1 MRRKNALPI
10 SALENA
16 DPTSSLSLIAGLCS
30 LALGVIF
37 YFLLRGQLGFLHL
50 GSKINLPINII
61 FLNSAPSFFH
71 SLAFTSF
78 SVAFGV
84 PKLRAV
90 MAWCLAGFVW
100 ESAQGLLPF
109 LGTHDAHDIYAS
121 CIGSMCGGIVRA
133 ILERIFYQSRPLL
146 PISRSRLKMK
156 MITACFGGLTCIA
169 TSPPRNFN
177 SEHRTFVCPIYIDL
191 ATMRAQFAVEGV
203 REILLPGRVIISGSK
218 LLVQEKHSGIH
229 VFDNSD
235 PALPVAKSF
244 IKIIGNTT
252 MKAVGDL
259 VYADNFVDL
268 LTLDVSGETPVLVS
282 RTADAF
288 PWNPYHDITNERLAF
303 AQTQPEKSRGV
314 VVGTE
319 KCPETK

>member
-146 PISRSRLKMK
+146 PMMRSTSASVKASAPLSKFTVPPLSLSGPLKVAVPPSTSSTP
-156 MITACFGGLTCIA
+156 TARRRSGWTQGLNWPST
-169 TSPPRNFN
+169 
-177 SEHRTFVCPIYIDL
+177 
-191 ATMRAQFAVEGV
+191 
-203 REILLPGRVIISGSK
+203 RV
-218 LLVQEKHSGIH
+218 
-229 VFDNSD
+229 
-235 PALPVAKSF
+235 
-244 IKIIGNTT
+244 
-252 MKAVGDL
+252 
-259 VYADNFVDL
+259 
-268 LTLDVSGETPVLVS
+268 
-282 RTADAF
+282 
-288 PWNPYHDITNERLAF
+288 
-303 AQTQPEKSRGV
+303 
-314 VVGTE
+314 
-319 KCPETK
+319 